1 MSMSC
6 VLEAGGKLQRC
17 LYLIVSTAKGLAVV
31 PGERERV
38 WPSGEVFRPATW
50 LQASD
55 FTSLS
60 LSVLICKMDRC
71 TCFALSRGL

>member
-60 LSVLICKMDRC
+60 LSVLICKMEIVV
-71 TCFALSRGL
+71 TTSLEL